1 MSRPMAP
8 VTCPQC
14 HTRQEID
21 PDAEGYQCLVCA
33 ATWSFVRCT
42 VCGER
47 FHTRPGTRAWTC
59 PTCGTPHGRNRRG
72 ISRPGVSL
80 PLLIGGIAAAI
91 AIVIVLIVLFAGDD
105 GAPAPPSPS
114 PSVITDPFRK
124 VCRDLVD
131 VQLLREDAL
140 DRASE
145 ALTADA
151 EALRAQGDE
160 ESAVAVEAIVDAIGS
175 YQEVAAGG
183 GDTVA
188 ATNQLLDA
196 LDAVDCSGAA

>member
-105 GAPAPPSPS
+105 GAPAPTSPS

-188 ATNQLLDA
+188 ATNQHLDA